1 MTVDQWVEEVNKTH
15 NISTGLRVVR
25 TKGQKVVSICM

>member
-1 MTVDQWVEEVNKTH
+1 MTVDQWVEEVNKAH